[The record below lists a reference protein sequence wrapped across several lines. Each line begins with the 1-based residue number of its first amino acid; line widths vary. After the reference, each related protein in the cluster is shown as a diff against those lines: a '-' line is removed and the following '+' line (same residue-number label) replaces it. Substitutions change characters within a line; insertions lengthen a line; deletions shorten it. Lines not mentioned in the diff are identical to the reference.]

1 MTIMLSIASWVL
13 YQRGDRAAA
22 RDCGQQLVALA
33 EALGFVAWVDDGLAV
48 LACVEVQNSTEEAR
62 LSEVYRRLTTS
73 RARAAWRNVIAL
85 CLVAE
90 GYGKIGE
97 AGKGLEAL
105 GAILEDHRGILCA
118 PEIQRLRGH
127 LLLSRGESVEA
138 EGCLR
143 RAIELAQRRDEK
155 SFELRAAT
163 SLARLLDGQGKRDEA
178 RALLDALA

>member
-1 MTIMLSIASWVL
+1 MATILITGCRSGIGYETAL
-13 YQRGDRAAA
+13 AFGRRGDTVYATMRDPSIDDRLRDAVA
-22 RDCGQQLVALA
+22 RESLPVVIRGLDVTDGTAIRDVVA
-33 EALGFVAWVDDGLAV
+33 G
-48 LACVEVQNSTEEAR
+48 
-62 LSEVYRRLTTS
+62 
-73 RARAAWRNVIAL
+73 I
-85 CLVAE
+85 VAE

-118 PEIQRLRGH
+118 PEIQRLRRH
-127 LLLSRGESVEA
+127 LLLGRGESVEA